1 MFQSRSQRKP
11 EDNSLVDENCISTFG
26 GDIRQFLNLWN
37 TLAQHASSRISTY
50 KSAGSTTNEDQE
62 SRQVWSAVWQ
72 GIAGI
77 VGNGGVIGYHV
88 EGQCVR
94 EGQGK
99 SLEVGDGVMLDTID
113 CGILDVIDGTE
124 CVIFST

>member
-1 MFQSRSQRKP
+1 MP
-11 EDNSLVDENCISTFG
+11 PHEYG
-26 GDIRQFLNLWN
+26 
-37 TLAQHASSRISTY
+37 TY

-77 VGNGGVIGYHV
+77 VGNGGVIGYHI
-88 EGQCVR
+88 EGQCAS

-99 SLEVGDGVMLDTID
+99 SFEVGDRVMLDTID
-113 CGILDVIDGTE
+113 CGILDIVDSTGSA
-124 CVIFST
+124 IFNT